1 MINKNYTYCW
11 NFKIYSIVCSGFG
24 TTTVWDLPWTIQVY
38 LKYME
43 KIKIEEL
50 IILCVSYS
58 EYGVVYGTT
67 TVWDLPWAIQV
78 YSKYMEK
85 IKLEE
90 LIILCVSY
98 SEFGAIIA
106 YNPRLYI
113 LRLNSTP
120 PQF

>member
-11 NFKIYSIVCSGFG
+11 NFKIYYIVCSGFG
-24 TTTVWDLPWTIQVY
+24 TTMVWDLPWTIQVY

-58 EYGVVYGTT
+58 E
-67 TVWDLPWAIQV
+67 
-78 YSKYMEK
+78 
-85 IKLEE
+85 
-90 LIILCVSY
+90 
-98 SEFGAIIA
+98 FGAIIA

-113 LRLNSTP
+113 LRLNSTS